1 MEERKK
7 YVCKYCSKSFPCGKS
22 LGGHIRTHMMTEER
36 NNNNNVNVV
45 VDGADDKDNINRFIK
60 LGGTVM
66 RNNNNKKRDLSWC
79 EDSNNNP
86 IYGLRENP
94 KKTMRFVHSSGGAA
108 NANNN
113 EQQQQNKEDKR
124 FCKECGKGFPSLKAL
139 CGHMACHSE
148 KEKRTTATT
157 TIKFE
162 EKLVRDSHSD
172 TETSTHPR
180 RSKRMRVTKTIKL
193 SNHNNPFSFSSSPSS
208 SGVVPLVNNGSSPV
222 SEVEQEEQEEVA
234 RCLMLLSRDS
244 GSFNFKSGR
253 FASVTEFSDNNSVI
267 LEAKSSSPD
276 TLIGVISYGNN
287 NNNNNFVSNN
297 NHAYDLVE
305 KKLLKVKN
313 IKFKSVEFGASDNYS
328 GARVFRYGP
337 KTKMVD
343 SDFSNDELKRSKLGD
358 KSSKYTAS
366 VVKKLVMEDLDY
378 DRTYGGTTR
387 KFDSR
392 KRGNYDLVG
401 VSSKNGTKGWKY
413 ECFEGERDNNSSY
426 EYSIDD
432 ESDENSSETESFPA
446 PGSHHKSK
454 ALNGKKCTTNAKKKK
469 LKPSKKS
476 KDHECPI
483 CYKIFKSG
491 QALGGHKRSHF
502 IGGSE
507 ENTVLIKQVVPN
519 FLIDLNLPAP
529 VDE

>member
-1 MEERKK
+1 
-7 YVCKYCSKSFPCGKS
+7 
-22 LGGHIRTHMMTEER
+22 MMTEER

-148 KEKRTTATT
+148 KEKRTTTT

-162 EKLVRDSHSD
+162 EEKLVMDSRSD
-172 TETSTHPR
+172 TETCAPTTHPR
-180 RSKRMRVTKTIKL
+180 RSKRMRVKKTINL
-193 SNHNNPFSFSSSPSS
+193 SNHNPFFSFSSSSS
-208 SGVVPLVNNGSSPV
+208 SGVVPLANGSSPV

-244 GSFNFKSGR
+244 SFNFKGGR
-253 FASVTEFSDNNSVI
+253 FASVTESSDNNSVI
-267 LEAKSSSPD
+267 LEAKLSSPD
-276 TLIGVISYGNN
+276 TRIGVSNG

-297 NHAYDLVE
+297 HAYDLVA
-305 KKLLKVKN
+305 KKLLKVKD
-313 IKFKSVEFGASDNYS
+313 IKFKSAEFGASDNYS
-328 GARVFRYGP
+328 GSRFFRYGP

-343 SDFSNDELKRSKLGD
+343 SDFSNDEFRWSKVEG

-366 VVKKLVMEDLDY
+366 VVKKLGVEDLDY
-378 DRTYGGTTR
+378 DTTHGTTR
-387 KFDSR
+387 KFDSI
-392 KRGNYDLVG
+392 KRNNYDLVG
-401 VSSKNGTKGWKY
+401 VSSKKIASGFGNEVYKNGTRGWKY
-413 ECFEGERDNNSSY
+413 ECFEVERDNDSY
-426 EYSIDD
+426 DSIDD
-432 ESDENSSETESFPA
+432 ESNENSSETESFPA
-446 PGSHHKSK
+446 PRSHHKSK
-454 ALNGKKCTTNAKKKK
+454 ALNGKKCTKPKKK

-507 ENTVLIKQVVPN
+507 ENTMVIKQVPY
-519 FLIDLNLPAP
+519 FIDLNLPAP